1 MILADSFG
9 EALGEAIGA
18 ALSELM
24 IIATLIA
31 VAGGLLLLGIIT
43 IIVLAIVKHYRKKK
57 GVKHVKTK
65 NKVRSR

>member
-1 MILADSFG
+1 MILANSFG
-9 EALGEAIGA
+9 EALGAV
-18 ALSELM
+18 LSELM

-57 GVKHVKTK
+57 GVKHVKRKTL
-65 NKVRSR
+65 